1 MHLCRVG
8 RGIWRRG
15 AESPEAVKWE
25 DRIIEVREGPWSYVA
40 GTVGVAPGK
49 IVQRDLKYSLIFF
62 FLFKYSPKRLFS
74 VQRDLKILSYS
85 LLIVDKIVGTA
96 TPKKEDSQVKKTL
109 WCLSTG
115 DVLTIQWESGLD
127 IQLANGS
134 SGEQVIGICSP
145 HFIC

>member
-49 IVQRDLKYSLIFF
+49 IVQRDLK
-62 FLFKYSPKRLFS
+62 
-74 VQRDLKILSYS
+74 ILSYS

-96 TPKKEDSQVKKTL
+96 TPKKEDSQVKRTL

-127 IQLANGS
+127 IQLENGS